1 MAGAGKVLARG
12 RDMFGWSFFFCTY
25 LYMTYIDTSRKL
37 LEMRRGKHLT
47 GGMSGDIF
55 DWNHNSSEVNNKI
68 PAAMLI
74 HTVPC

>member
-1 MAGAGKVLARG
+1 
-12 RDMFGWSFFFCTY
+12 
-25 LYMTYIDTSRKL
+25 MTYIDTSRKL